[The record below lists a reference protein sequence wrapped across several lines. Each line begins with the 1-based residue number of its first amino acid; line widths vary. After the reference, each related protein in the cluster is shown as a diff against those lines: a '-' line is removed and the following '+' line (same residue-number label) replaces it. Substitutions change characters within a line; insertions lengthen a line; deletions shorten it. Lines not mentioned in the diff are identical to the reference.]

1 MHTNHVGRKGIEEGL
16 TRNSDFCKPMPK
28 QGPNNVQTS
37 KVKLN

>member
-1 MHTNHVGRKGIEEGL
+1 MLEGKEEGL

-28 QGPNNVQTS
+28 QGPNSVQTS